1 MEHIMAFTVWHQA
14 YPDYAERFAVMANA
28 ARLWMQ
34 STDCALSLV
43 PR

>member
-1 MEHIMAFTVWHQA
+1 MAITIWHHA
-14 YPDYAERFAVMANA
+14 HPDYNERFAVMANA

-43 PR
+43 PLN